1 MTAHGGAFP
10 VFMIIAY
17 MHMRAAIRLYQSSR
31 TFFINEETVSRYF
44 GVSAI

>member
-1 MTAHGGAFP
+1 MTARSGAFP

-17 MHMRAAIRLYQSSR
+17 MHMCAAIRQYQSAR

>member
-1 MTAHGGAFP
+1 MTARSGAFP
-10 VFMIIAY
+10 VFIIAY
-17 MHMRAAIRLYQSSR
+17 MHMCAAIRQYQSAR